1 MARGGQPG
9 RLCWRGVTVKRSVL
23 SVLLALALLPG
34 LAACAAGRSQPAP
47 DYAPDEAH
55 RLVVYT
61 SHKEEVWRP
70 IVEEFEARTGIWVD
84 VVYGATSELL
94 ERIAQEGKAPA
105 ADVMFGGGIES
116 LETYR
121 DCFAPYTCAGA
132 EHILARFRSPEDL
145 WTPFSALPV
154 VLIYNAKLVSPG
166 QVGGW
171 ADLLDPALRGR
182 IAFPDPAASG
192 SSFTALVTMLNALG
206 GDRESVIRAFTENL
220 DGVRPDS
227 SGEVPTAVADGS
239 ALAGVTLEETAL
251 KRIADGMDI
260 AMVYPEDGL
269 SCVPD
274 GSAVVKGAPHEENA
288 KLFLD
293 FTVSREVQELLVGE
307 FCRRPVRDDVESPD
321 ELPALDELP
330 VAGYDLD
337 QAVRDRDAILMTWAF
352 YFGEDAP

>member
-1 MARGGQPG
+1 M
-9 RLCWRGVTVKRSVL
+9 KRSVL
-23 SVLLALALLPG
+23 PVMLALALLLG
-34 LAACAAGRSQPAP
+34 LAACAAGPEPPAP

-70 IVEEFEARTGIWVD
+70 IVKEFEERTGIWVD

-94 ERIAQEGKAPA
+94 ERIAQEDKAPA

-121 DCFAPYTCAGA
+121 DCFTPYTCAET
-132 EHILARFRSPEDL
+132 EHILARFRSPDDL

-154 VLIYNAKLVSPG
+154 VLIYNTKLVSPG
-166 QVGGW
+166 RVVGW

-206 GDRESVIRAFTENL
+206 GDREAVIRAFAENL
-220 DGVRPDS
+220 GGAQLDS
-227 SGEVPTAVADGS
+227 SGEVLTAVADGS

-293 FTVSREVQELLVGE
+293 FTVSREVQELLVGQ
-307 FCRRPVRDDVESPD
+307 FCRRPVRDDVESLA

-330 VAGYDLD
+330 LAGYDLD

>member
-1 MARGGQPG
+1 MK
-9 RLCWRGVTVKRSVL
+9 RGVPCIL
-23 SVLLALALLPG
+23 LGLALLLALCGCVPRTGSA
-34 LAACAAGRSQPAP
+34 AP

-61 SHKEEVWRP
+61 SHKEEVWQP
-70 IVEEFEARTGIWVD
+70 IVKEFEERTGIWVD

-94 ERIAQEGKAPA
+94 ERIAQEGRTPQG
-105 ADVMFGGGIES
+105 DVMFGGGVES

-121 DCFAPYTCAGA
+121 DCFIPYACAGA
-132 EHILARFRSPEDL
+132 EHVPGQFRSPENL

-154 VLIYNAKLVSPG
+154 VLVYNTKLVDPE
-166 QVGGW
+166 QVSGW

-192 SSFTALVTMLNALG
+192 SSFTALVTMINALG
-206 GDRESVIRAFTENL
+206 GDREEVIRAFAENL
-220 DGVRPDS
+220 GGAQLDS
-227 SGEVPTAVADGS
+227 SGAVLTAVADGS

-274 GSAVVKGAPHEENA
+274 GSAVIKGAPHEENA

-293 FTVSREVQELLVGE
+293 FTISLEVQELLVGQ
-307 FCRRPVRDDVESPD
+307 FCRRPVRDDVESLAD
-321 ELPALDELP
+321 LPALDELP
-330 VAGYDLD
+330 LADYDLD
-337 QAVRDRDAILMTWAF
+337 QAVRERDAILMTWAF
-352 YFGEDAP
+352 YFGEDAS